1 MSVIPGSTRP
11 FARVSR
17 AMSSLLRCTL
27 VLAGVLACTALTAAD
42 TDPFAS
48 LQWRNIGPVNMGG
61 RVADVEGVP
70 GDPRIVYVGSASGG
84 IWKSTDAGMTFA
96 PIFDDQPVAS
106 IGDLALAP
114 SNPDVI
120 YAGTGEANV
129 RNSVS
134 IGTGVYRSNDAGAS
148 WKLLGLEQTRH
159 ISRIAVSSLDTDHVV
174 VGALG
179 NIYAP
184 SEHRGVYV
192 SSDGGQNWQRTLY
205 IDEYHG
211 VADLDMDP
219 HNPNIVFA
227 AMWRFERKPWTHRT
241 GSEDGGI
248 FKSSDGGMTW
258 QRISKGL
265 PELMGRVAVKIAPS
279 NPQVVYVLA
288 ESDAGTLFRSDD
300 RGASFV
306 KISDE
311 KSIVAR
317 GLYYTDLRV
326 DPLDADKVYAVAS
339 LLQQSIDGGKTWQRL
354 ASKVHID
361 FHSLWLD
368 PLNPQRM
375 WVGEDGG
382 VAFSHD
388 GGEHW
393 TAPRTLPLA
402 QFYQIFVDDGAGPFY
417 RTGGGLQDNGT
428 WIGPAATRERA
439 GIYTDDWHMF
449 SFGDAYWVVPHPED
463 DNVFI
468 SEAQGGAIYKT
479 NLASRQQLD
488 INPQTERNDGGPVEA
503 LEYRFNWNAPII
515 QSPHDPMTVYF
526 GSNVVFK
533 SSDFG
538 DSWQQISPDLTTN
551 DPAKQGEAGGPAW
564 YENTVAEWH
573 TTLIS
578 LAESPHSAGLL
589 WAGSDDGLL
598 HVSRNAGD
606 EWKQVARPSG
616 VPEFSPVSHV
626 EPSRAAAERI
636 YVSYDRHMFDD
647 NRPHIFRSD
656 NLGQRW
662 QRITDGLPDNAW
674 VWVVR
679 EDPRNPDVLYAG
691 TEFGLFVSHDRGDSW
706 QELDLGNLP
715 TVAVHDIVLH
725 PRRNDLLIGTHGRA
739 IWVLDDAT
747 PIQQYR
753 ADNDEPRLYPPR
765 TAWRHARSFTRYGI
779 SDARWVADNPPYGAI
794 IDYHL
799 AEVPADS
806 AEQDTDVQ
814 EKDWL
819 RLEIVAADGTVIRTI
834 KDVPAKVGNNRVS
847 WDLRMDPPTYRS
859 DEQEPALFG
868 GPTEGA
874 EVLPGSYTVR
884 LTVNDQVLQQPIE
897 VRVDPALKAGMD
909 GLQAEFAAVNEINGM
924 LSQLNRRL
932 RLLDG
937 IKLQFDHRREE
948 LKQLGVELTEADQ
961 QQLDDFAAALKQ
973 QFALLTRDADKPRW
987 AAGPELV
994 EHLESLSGELGS
1006 RFQAPAPQQ
1015 LAFLQSLQNQ
1025 HQTASE
1031 QLDRFF
1037 SERLDNINS
1046 ELENLGVAP
1055 LSKTLAAAQ

>member
-1 MSVIPGSTRP
+1 MSVIPRSTRP
-11 FARVSR
+11 FARVAR
-17 AMSSLLRCTL
+17 AVSSLLRCSL
-27 VLAGVLACTALTAAD
+27 VLLVLLACTALTATEA
-42 TDPFAS
+42 DPFAS

-134 IGTGVYRSNDAGAS
+134 IGSGVYRSNDAGAS
-148 WKLLGLEQTRH
+148 WKPLGLDKTRH
-159 ISRIAVSSLDTDHVV
+159 VSRIAVSAHDENKVV

-179 NIYAP
+179 NIFAP

-241 GSEDGGI
+241 GSEEGGI

-339 LLQQSIDGGKTWQRL
+339 LLQQSIDGGKSWQRL

-382 VAFSHD
+382 VAYSHD

-428 WIGPAATRERA
+428 WIGPAVTRERA
-439 GIYTDDWHMF
+439 GTYTDDWHMF

-578 LAESPHSAGLL
+578 LAESPHTAGVL

-606 EWKQVARPSG
+606 DWKQVASPSG

-679 EDPRNPDVLYAG
+679 EDPRNPDVVYAG
-691 TEFGLFVSHDRGDSW
+691 TEFGLFVSHNRGDSW

-747 PIQQYR
+747 PIQQYL

-799 AEVPADS
+799 AEVPADT
-806 AEQDTDVQ
+806 AEQNTDEK

-819 RLEIVAADGTVIRTI
+819 RLEIIAADGSVIRTI
-834 KDVPAKVGNNRVS
+834 KDMPAKVGSNRVS
-847 WDLRMDPPTYRS
+847 WDLRMDPPTYRT

-897 VRVDPALKAGMD
+897 VRVDPALNAGMD
-909 GLQAEFAAVNEINGM
+909 GLQAEFAAVKEINGM
-924 LSQLNRRL
+924 LSQVNRQL

-937 IKLQFDHRREE
+937 IKLQFEHRREE
-948 LKQLGVELTEADQ
+948 LKQLGVELTAADQ

-994 EHLESLSGELGS
+994 EHLESLSSELGS

-1037 SERLDNINS
+1037 SVRLDNINS
-1046 ELENLGVAP
+1046 QLENLGVAP
-1055 LSKTLAAAQ
+1055 LSKTLAATQ